1 MTALQLLMAAGGLVG
16 AGLSLVL
23 FQLVPSHPDLG
34 QALARLSPAG
44 AREAQNAARALAQP
58 RVKGVVQ
65 DRDVRD
71 VLGAWGARH
80 LPASLWGRVAPADLA
95 VLGMTPA
102 RFYGEKLLYAFIGL
116 VAGPVLAAALM
127 FSFAIPVYVP
137 VLATLLLTVVLW
149 FVPTY
154 NVVTD
159 ARDARVEF
167 ARSLGAFVDLVALEM
182 ASGSGPRQSMEAA
195 AAVGDSWVFRRM
207 REELARTRW
216 SGVTPWDALRHLGH
230 EIDMPDLHELADIMR
245 LSGEDGG
252 RVYPQLRAR
261 AASMRSAILS
271 AQKTRANE
279 TSERMTL
286 PMTLLG
292 MIFLLILIT
301 PQMLRMVGS

>member
-1 MTALQLLMAAGGLVG
+1 MTVLQLLLAAGGLVG
-16 AGLSLVL
+16 AGLALVL

-44 AREAQNAARALAQP
+44 AREAQNAARALTQP
-58 RVKGVVQ
+58 RVKGS
-65 DRDVRD
+65 DDIRD

-80 LPASLWGRVAPADLA
+80 LPASLWGKVAPADLA
-95 VLGMTPA
+95 VLGMSPA
-102 RFYGEKLLYAFIGL
+102 RFYGEKILYAFIGL
-116 VAGPVLAAALM
+116 VAGPVLSAAAM
-127 FSFAIPVYVP
+127 CSFSIPVYVP
-137 VLATLLLTVVLW
+137 VLATLALAATLW
-149 FVPTY
+149 FVPAY

-195 AAVGDSWVFRRM
+195 AAVGDSWVFARM

-216 SGVTPWDALRHLGH
+216 SGVTPWDALRHLGN

-252 RVYPQLRAR
+252 RVYPQLKAR

-279 TSERMTL
+279 ISERMTL

-301 PQMLRMVGS
+301 PQLLRMVGS

>member
-1 MTALQLLMAAGGLVG
+1 MTVLQLVLAGGGLIG
-16 AGLSLVL
+16 AGLALVL
-23 FQLVPSHPDLG
+23 FQLAPSHPDLG
-34 QALARLSPAG
+34 QTLARLSAAG
-44 AREAQNAARALAQP
+44 ARQAHAAATAADQARTAGSGDPA
-58 RVKGVVQ
+58 
-65 DRDVRD
+65 DVRD

-80 LPASLWGRVAPADLA
+80 LPAGLWGKVAPADLA

-102 RFYGEKLLYAFIGL
+102 RFYGEKIMYAFIGL
-116 VAGPVLAAALM
+116 VAGPVLAGVLM
-127 FSFAIPVYVP
+127 FSFSIPLYVP
-137 VLATLLLTVVLW
+137 VLATLALAAALW
-149 FVPTY
+149 FIPTY

-195 AAVGDSWVFRRM
+195 AAVGDSWVFGRL

-216 SGVTPWDALRHLGH
+216 SGVTPWDALRHLGN
-230 EIDMPDLHELADIMR
+230 EIAMPDLHELADIMR

-252 RVYPQLRAR
+252 RVYPQLKAR
-261 AASMRSAILS
+261 AVSMRSAILA
-271 AQKTRANE
+271 AQKTHANE
-279 TSERMTL
+279 VSERMTL

-301 PQMLRMVGS
+301 PQVLRMVGS

>member
-1 MTALQLLMAAGGLVG
+1 MTVLQLLLAAGGLVG
-16 AGLSLVL
+16 AGLALVL

-34 QALARLSPAG
+34 QALARLSPTG
-44 AREAQNAARALAQP
+44 AREAQNAALAQP
-58 RVKGVVQ
+58 QVKGAGA
-65 DRDVRD
+65 DRDLRD

-80 LPASLWGRVAPADLA
+80 LPANLWGKVAPADLA

-102 RFYGEKLLYAFIGL
+102 RFYGEKILYAFIGL
-116 VAGPVLAAALM
+116 VAGPLLAAAAM
-127 FSFAIPVYVP
+127 FSFSIPVYVP
-137 VLATLLLTVVLW
+137 VLATLVLTVVLW

-154 NVVTD
+154 NVASD

-182 ASGSGPRQSMEAA
+182 TSGSGPRQSMEAA

-216 SGVTPWDALRHLGH
+216 SGITPWDALRQLGN

-252 RVYPQLRAR
+252 RVYPQLKAR

-279 TSERMTL
+279 VSERMTL

-292 MIFLLILIT
+292 MIFLFILIT
-301 PQMLRMVGS
+301 PQVLRMVGS

>member
-1 MTALQLLMAAGGLVG
+1 MTALQLLLAAGGLVG
-16 AGLSLVL
+16 AGLALVL

-34 QALARLSPAG
+34 QTLARLSPAG
-44 AREAQNAARALAQP
+44 AREAQNAAKAVAQP
-58 RVKGVVQ
+58 KVKG
-65 DRDVRD
+65 DDDIRD

-80 LPASLWGRVAPADLA
+80 LPARLWGKVAPADLA

-102 RFYGEKLLYAFIGL
+102 RFCGEKIMYAFIGL
-116 VAGPVLAAALM
+116 IAGPVLSAAVL
-127 FSFAIPVYVP
+127 FSFSFPLYVP
-137 VLATLLLTVVLW
+137 VAATVALVVALW
-149 FVPTY
+149 FIPTY

-159 ARDARVEF
+159 AHEARVDF

-182 ASGSGPRQSMEAA
+182 ASGSGPRQAMEAA

-216 SGVTPWDALRHLGH
+216 SGITPWDALRQLGD
-230 EIDMPDLHELADIMR
+230 EINMPDLHELADIMR

-252 RVYPQLRAR
+252 RVYPQLKAR

-279 TSERMTL
+279 VSERMTL

-292 MIFLLILIT
+292 MIFLVILIT
-301 PQMLRMVGS
+301 PQILRMVGS

>member
-1 MTALQLLMAAGGLVG
+1 MTVLQLLLAAGGLVG
-16 AGLSLVL
+16 AGLALVL
-23 FQLVPSHPDLG
+23 FQLAPYHPDLG

-44 AREAQNAARALAQP
+44 AREAQNAARALTQP
-58 RVKGVVQ
+58 RVKGS
-65 DRDVRD
+65 DDIRD

-80 LPASLWGRVAPADLA
+80 LPANLWGKVAPADLA

-102 RFYGEKLLYAFIGL
+102 RFYGEKILYAFIGL
-116 VAGPVLAAALM
+116 VAGPLLSAALM
-127 FSFAIPVYVP
+127 FSFSIPVYVP
-137 VLATLLLTVVLW
+137 VLATLALAVALW
-149 FVPTY
+149 FIPTY

-216 SGVTPWDALRHLGH
+216 SGITPWDALRHLGN

-252 RVYPQLRAR
+252 RVYPQLKAR

-279 TSERMTL
+279 VSERMTL

-301 PQMLRMVGS
+301 PQVLRMVGS

>member
-1 MTALQLLMAAGGLVG
+1 MTVLQLLLAAGGLVG
-16 AGLSLVL
+16 AGLALVL

-44 AREAQNAARALAQP
+44 AREAQNAARALTQP
-58 RVKGVVQ
+58 RVKGS
-65 DRDVRD
+65 DDIRD

-80 LPASLWGRVAPADLA
+80 LPANLWGKVAPADLA

-102 RFYGEKLLYAFIGL
+102 RFYGEKILYAFIGL
-116 VAGPVLAAALM
+116 VAGPLLSAAAM
-127 FSFAIPVYVP
+127 FSFSIPVYVP
-137 VLATLLLTVVLW
+137 VLATLVLTVVLW

-154 NVVTD
+154 NVASD

-182 ASGSGPRQSMEAA
+182 TSGSGPRQSMEAA

-216 SGVTPWDALRHLGH
+216 SGITPWDALRHLGN

-252 RVYPQLRAR
+252 RVYPQLKAR

-271 AQKTRANE
+271 AQTTRANE
-279 TSERMTL
+279 VSERMTL

-301 PQMLRMVGS
+301 PQLLRMVGS

>member
-1 MTALQLLMAAGGLVG
+1 MTALQLLLAAGGLVG
-16 AGLSLVL
+16 AGLALVL

-44 AREAQNAARALAQP
+44 AREAQNAARALTQP
-58 RVKGVVQ
+58 RVKGS
-65 DRDVRD
+65 DDVRD
-71 VLGAWGARH
+71 VLGAWGARY
-80 LPASLWGRVAPADLA
+80 LPASLWGKVAPADLA

-102 RFYGEKLLYAFIGL
+102 RFHGEKILYAFIGL
-116 VAGPVLAAALM
+116 VAGPVLSAAAM

-137 VLATLLLTVVLW
+137 VLATLALAAALW
-149 FVPTY
+149 FIPTY

-216 SGVTPWDALRHLGH
+216 SGITPWDALRHLGN

-252 RVYPQLRAR
+252 RVYPQLKAR

-279 TSERMTL
+279 VSERMTL

-292 MIFLLILIT
+292 MIFLFILIT
-301 PQMLRMVGS
+301 PQVLRMVGS

>member
-1 MTALQLLMAAGGLVG
+1 MTALQLLLAAGGLVG
-16 AGLSLVL
+16 AGLALVL
-23 FQLVPSHPDLG
+23 FQLAPSHPDLG
-34 QALARLSPAG
+34 QTLARLSPAG
-44 AREAQNAARALAQP
+44 AREAQNVATALAEP
-58 RVKGVVQ
+58 KVKGS
-65 DRDVRD
+65 DDIRD

-80 LPASLWGRVAPADLA
+80 VPARLWGKVAPADLA

-102 RFYGEKLLYAFIGL
+102 RLCGEKIMYAFIGL
-116 VAGPVLAAALM
+116 IAGPVLSAAVL
-127 FSFAIPVYVP
+127 FSFSIPLYVP
-137 VLATLLLTVVLW
+137 VVATGALAAALW

-216 SGVTPWDALRHLGH
+216 SGVTPWDALRQLGN

-252 RVYPQLRAR
+252 RVYPQLKAR
-261 AASMRSAILS
+261 ATSMRSAILS

-279 TSERMTL
+279 VSERMTL

-292 MIFLLILIT
+292 MIFLVILIT
-301 PQMLRMVGS
+301 PQVLRMVGS

>member
-1 MTALQLLMAAGGLVG
+1 MTVLQVVLAAGGLVG
-16 AGLSLVL
+16 AGLALVL
-23 FQLVPSHPDLG
+23 FQLAPSHPDLG

-44 AREAQNAARALAQP
+44 AREAQNAALAQP
-58 RVKGVVQ
+58 QVKGSGA

-80 LPASLWGRVAPADLA
+80 LPANLWGKVAPADLA

-102 RFYGEKLLYAFIGL
+102 RFYGEKILYAFIGL
-116 VAGPVLAAALM
+116 VAGPLLSAAAM
-127 FSFAIPVYVP
+127 FSFSIPVYVP
-137 VLATLLLTVVLW
+137 VLATLVLTVVLW

-154 NVVTD
+154 NVASD
-159 ARDARVEF
+159 ARDAQVEF

-216 SGVTPWDALRHLGH
+216 SGITPWDALRHLGN

-245 LSGEDGG
+245 LAGEDGG
-252 RVYPQLRAR
+252 RVYPQLKAR

-279 TSERMTL
+279 VSERMTL

-301 PQMLRMVGS
+301 PQVLRMVGS

>member
-1 MTALQLLMAAGGLVG
+1 MTALQLLLAAGGLVG
-16 AGLSLVL
+16 AGLALVL
-23 FQLVPSHPDLG
+23 FQLAPSHPDLG

-44 AREAQNAARALAQP
+44 AREAQNAAKALAQP
-58 RVKGVVQ
+58 QVKGS
-65 DRDVRD
+65 DDIRD

-80 LPASLWGRVAPADLA
+80 LPARLRGKVAPADLA

-102 RFYGEKLLYAFIGL
+102 RFYGEKITYVFIGL
-116 VAGPVLAAALM
+116 VAGPVLSAAVLFSFSIPLYVPVVATLALAAAL
-127 FSFAIPVYVP
+127 
-137 VLATLLLTVVLW
+137 W
-149 FVPTY
+149 FIPTY
-154 NVVTD
+154 NVLTD

-216 SGVTPWDALRHLGH
+216 SGITPWDALRHLGN

-245 LSGEDGG
+245 LSGEDGA
-252 RVYPQLRAR
+252 RVYPQLKAR
-261 AASMRSAILS
+261 AASMRSAILT

-279 TSERMTL
+279 VSERMTL

-292 MIFLLILIT
+292 MIFLVILIT
-301 PQMLRMVGS
+301 PQILRMVGS

>member
-1 MTALQLLMAAGGLVG
+1 MTALQLLMTAGGLVG
-16 AGLSLVL
+16 AGVALAL
-23 FQLVPSHPDLG
+23 FQLAPSHPDLG

-44 AREAQNAARALAQP
+44 ARAAQATQAVTHS
-58 RVKGVVQ
+58 RVGGSE
-65 DRDVRD
+65 DIRD

-80 LPASLWGRVAPADLA
+80 LPASIWGKVAPADLA
-95 VLGMTPA
+95 VLGMTPP
-102 RFYGEKLLYAFIGL
+102 RFYGEKILYAFIGL
-116 VAGPVLAAALM
+116 VAGPVLTAALL
-127 FSFAIPVYVP
+127 FSFSIPLYVP
-137 VLATLLLTVVLW
+137 VLATLVLAAVLW

-182 ASGSGPRQSMEAA
+182 AAGSGPRQSMEAA
-195 AAVGDSWVFRRM
+195 AAVGDSWVFRRL

-216 SGVTPWDALRHLGH
+216 SGITPWDALRHLGE

-252 RVYPQLRAR
+252 RVYPQLKAR
-261 AASMRSAILS
+261 SASMRSAILS

-279 TSERMTL
+279 VSERMTL

>member
-1 MTALQLLMAAGGLVG
+1 MTALQLLLAAGGLVG

-44 AREAQNAARALAQP
+44 AREAQNAARALTQP
-58 RVKGVVQ
+58 RVKGS
-65 DRDVRD
+65 DDIRD

-80 LPASLWGRVAPADLA
+80 LPASLWGKVAPADLA
-95 VLGMTPA
+95 VLGMSPA
-102 RFYGEKLLYAFIGL
+102 RFYGEKILYAFIGL
-116 VAGPVLAAALM
+116 VAGPVLSAAAM
-127 FSFAIPVYVP
+127 FSFSIPVYVP
-137 VLATLLLTVVLW
+137 VLATLALAATLW

-216 SGVTPWDALRHLGH
+216 SGITPWDALRHLGN

-252 RVYPQLRAR
+252 RVYPQLKAR

-279 TSERMTL
+279 VSERMTL

-292 MIFLLILIT
+292 MIFLFILIT
-301 PQMLRMVGS
+301 PQVLRMMGS